1 MPFTCTHPSAQTYR
15 KSAEM
20 DQNIN
25 RWTRKCRVRMHAIL
39 IAIDAETQALMS
51 TAAPQ
56 ALRHGRLL
64 HMLLAALHSMLSP
77 QRTTCGTVTPGT
89 PSKPRFKGYV
99 ASTTYAA
106 THKHT
111 HTHAFCTHATSI
123 LACTNTHYLQLSAK
137 CMQLPIH
144 SYYSYESYSQRPRR
158 RAPRPRAAA
167 AHLGGT
173 PSGHTCAAAP
183 CMCSGT
189 LRQSSTAPARRPHR
203 PCRATHRQA
212 DALQHPSINTARMPH
227 TTIDMWWL
235 PLHPI
240 ATDQMHVH
248 VPSASLSSSAPC
260 CACMG
265 GAAAAVRPCRPR
277 QRRTSTAAAGRPPPA
292 AAPGRGRASRG
303 WCRRWPSR
311 RACGRGRSRW
321 CPPSA
326 ARRGRTAGQSRHA
339 SGRLRRRS
347 AALLAAPN
355 RSPAATH
362 ACVGVKRRKLQRH
375 GTAKKYNQTKST
387 HNQSKRPSFRLFC
400 NRNTNRYLY
409 YSYYIFTLYSLY
421 VHPILSY
428 FNYIL
433 IMCSL
438 YIY

>member
-173 PSGHTCAAAP
+173 GDRAYV
-183 CMCSGT
+183 CSGT
-189 LRQSSTAPARRPHR
+189 
-203 PCRATHRQA
+203 
-212 DALQHPSINTARMPH
+212 
-227 TTIDMWWL
+227 
-235 PLHPI
+235 
-240 ATDQMHVH
+240 MHVQRH
-248 VPSASLSSSAPC
+248 LAPVQP
-260 CACMG
+260 G
-265 GAAAAVRPCRPR
+265 PRPP
-277 QRRTSTAAAGRPPPA
+277 RPPPVPRYPQAGRRSTTSLNQHCTNA
-292 AAPGRGRASRG
+292 AHDDRHVVAGPPSYRNRSDACARAFRVIVFI
-303 WCRRWPSR
+303 CTVLRMH
-311 RACGRGRSRW
+311 GRSCR
-321 CPPSA
+321 
-326 ARRGRTAGQSRHA
+326 
-339 SGRLRRRS
+339 SG
-347 AALLAAPN
+347 
-355 RSPAATH
+355 
-362 ACVGVKRRKLQRH
+362 
-375 GTAKKYNQTKST
+375 
-387 HNQSKRPSFRLFC
+387 
-400 NRNTNRYLY
+400 
-409 YSYYIFTLYSLY
+409 
-421 VHPILSY
+421 
-428 FNYIL
+428 
-433 IMCSL
+433 
-438 YIY
+438 